1 MESILHETIRALE
14 CCVFDRPCD
23 TCPYVE
29 DNTRYESCRNA
40 LMLSAMHHLELLDT
54 VSTNLK
60 ELLSLQNK

>member
-14 CCVFDRPCD
+14 CCAFDRPCD
-23 TCPYVE
+23 ECPYAE
-29 DNTRYESCRNA
+29 YNTSYESCRNA

>member
-1 MESILHETIRALE
+1 M
-14 CCVFDRPCD
+14 
-23 TCPYVE
+23 
-29 DNTRYESCRNA
+29 